1 MGASEKLAEMLEP
14 LGQSLLPP
22 GEDLLGALAATEVKT
37 FGGGVRAVFVTHL
50 RMIIQPVD
58 RKWNAKGESLSVRPE
73 DIEDFRVSGL
83 GDDWI
88 TAISVVA
95 SSGFELRLKLVS
107 GQKIKLMAMSG
118 EGRLLGALGGGQTQ
132 QTGAEALLTWLS
144 QLGQRDDH
152 APGVDAPEL

>member
-22 GEDLLGALAATEVKT
+22 GEELLGALAATEAKT

-50 RMIIQPVD
+50 RLIVQPVD
-58 RKWNAKGESLSVRPE
+58 RKWQAKGESLSIRPE

-88 TAISVVA
+88 TAITLVA
-95 SSGFELRLKLVS
+95 NEGFELRLRLTS
-107 GQKIKLMAMSG
+107 GQKLKLMAMSG
-118 EGRLLGALGGGQTQ
+118 DGRLLGALGGGRTQ
-132 QTGAEALLTWLS
+132 QTGSEALLNWLS
-144 QLGQRDDH
+144 
-152 APGVDAPEL
+152 ELDQ

>member
-37 FGGGVRAVFVTHL
+37 FGGGVRAVFVTPL
-50 RMIIQPVD
+50 RVIVQPVD
-58 RKWNAKGESLSVRPE
+58 RHWSAKGVPLSIRPE
-73 DIEDFRVSGL
+73 DVEDFRVSGL

-95 SSGFELRLKLVS
+95 NSGFELRLRLAD
-107 GQKIKLMAMSG
+107 GQKLKLMAMSG
-118 EGRLLGALGGGQTQ
+118 EGRLMGALGGGQAQ
-132 QTGAEALLTWLS
+132 QTGAEALLGWLS
-144 QLGQRDDH
+144 KLG
-152 APGVDAPEL
+152 

>member
-22 GEDLLGALAATEVKT
+22 GEELLGAIAATEVKT

-50 RMIIQPVD
+50 RLIVQPVD
-58 RKWNAKGESLSVRPE
+58 RKWNAKGEALSIRPE
-73 DIEDFRVSGL
+73 DVEDFRLSGL

-88 TAISVVA
+88 TATTVVA
-95 SSGFELRLKLVS
+95 SEGFELRLKLKS

-118 EGRLLGALGGGQTQ
+118 EGRLLGALGGGETQ
-132 QTGAEALLTWLS
+132 QTGSEALLNWLS
-144 QLGQRDDH
+144 KLDQ
-152 APGVDAPEL
+152 

>member
-22 GEDLLGALAATEVKT
+22 GEELLGAIAATEVKT

-50 RMIIQPVD
+50 RLIVQPVD
-58 RKWNAKGESLSVRPE
+58 RKWNAKGEALSIRPE
-73 DIEDFRVSGL
+73 DVEDFRLSGL

-88 TAISVVA
+88 TAITVVA
-95 SSGFELRLKLVS
+95 SEGFELRLKLKS

-118 EGRLLGALGGGQTQ
+118 EGRLLGALGGGETQ
-132 QTGAEALLTWLS
+132 QTGSEALLNWLS
-144 QLGQRDDH
+144 KLDQ
-152 APGVDAPEL
+152 

>member
-37 FGGGVRAVFVTHL
+37 FGGGVRAVFVTPL
-50 RMIIQPVD
+50 RLLIQPVD
-58 RKWNAKGESLSVRPE
+58 RKWNARGEALSIGPE
-73 DIEDFRVSGL
+73 DVEDFRVSGL

-95 SSGFELRLKLVS
+95 DSGFELRLKLVS
-107 GQKIKLMAMSG
+107 GQKLKLMAMSG
-118 EGRLLGALGGGQTQ
+118 EGRLLGALGGGQAH
-132 QTGAEALLTWLS
+132 QTGAEALLGWLS
-144 QLGQRDDH
+144 KLGQIHDH
-152 APGVDAPEL
+152 AARVDTPEL

>member
-1 MGASEKLAEMLEP
+1 MGASEKLSEMLEP

-22 GEDLLGALAATEVKT
+22 GEELLGALAATEVKT

-50 RMIIQPVD
+50 RLIFQPVD
-58 RKWNAKGESLSVRPE
+58 RKWQSKGEALSIRPE
-73 DIEDFRVSGL
+73 DIEDFRLSGL

-88 TAISVVA
+88 TAITVVA
-95 SSGFELRLKLVS
+95 SEGFELRLKLKS

-132 QTGAEALLTWLS
+132 QTGSEALLNWLS
-144 QLGQRDDH
+144 KLDQ
-152 APGVDAPEL
+152 